1 MDQIYILY
9 LLKKV
14 NEDFLNNSCDS
25 HKICEIFTCLKNI
38 LKYRQNFY
46 FKTSFDNTT
55 RIIFQNV
62 LRYEFWINVWPD
74 GSSLSSNQS
83 QTHIQKNIDCG
94 KRKFK

>member
-55 RIIFQNV
+55 QIIFQNV
-62 LRYEFWINVWPD
+62 LRYEFWINVWQLFELKPISD
-74 GSSLSSNQS
+74 
-83 QTHIQKNIDCG
+83 THTKKNIDCG

>member
-62 LRYEFWINVWPD
+62 LRYEFWINVWQ
-74 GSSLSSNQS
+74 LSELEPISD
-83 QTHIQKNIDCG
+83 THTKKTQIVE